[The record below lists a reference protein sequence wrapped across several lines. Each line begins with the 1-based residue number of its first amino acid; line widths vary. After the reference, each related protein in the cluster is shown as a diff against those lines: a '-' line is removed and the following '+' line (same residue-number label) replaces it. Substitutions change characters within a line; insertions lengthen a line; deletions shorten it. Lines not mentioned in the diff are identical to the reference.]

1 MKRKQLIMMSVLW
14 LGSLFGAQAQTSDQ
28 KWSLDDCI
36 DYALSKN
43 VSVVQSQLTT
53 ESSKLDLEQ
62 SKANVLPS
70 FTGSASTNY
79 SWTKEV
85 YTESDNFGD
94 RSRNNT
100 TNFGVNAGMTLFNG
114 FKLKNQIKQS
124 ELNLQSSEYYSE
136 TVKES
141 LELNILNAYLQ
152 ILYAQEEL
160 NNAQEQIAAT
170 QEELSLAQER
180 LDVGV
185 ISRSDYLQIKSE
197 LATEQLTEANAKSTL
212 SMAKLSLMQ
221 FMELPVTDQFE
232 IESPD
237 FSALLEN
244 PDSPIANEVY
254 LEALGFK
261 PQIKQADAD
270 LESQKLN
277 EKIAKASLLPS
288 LSLSSGLSTGWS
300 DNVSGFN
307 YSEQLKNQF
316 TPTVGLS
323 LSIPIFQNKQG
334 KISVKQAKIATSQA
348 ELTKV
353 DTQNELR
360 KNIEQAC
367 LDLTTAQAQ
376 YQASQ
381 TQLESARESYE
392 VAAEKYREGL
402 LNSVDFLTVKTSMIT
417 SESDFTQAKFN
428 MVFSTKIVDFYKG
441 IPISLTK

>member
-1 MKRKQLIMMSVLW
+1 VTALLLVSTLW
-14 LGSLFGAQAQTSDQ
+14 GARAQEQS
-28 KWSLDDCI
+28 WSLDDCI
-36 DYALSKN
+36 SYALSKN
-43 VSVVQSQLTT
+43 VDVVQSQLSSET
-53 ESSKLDLEQ
+53 SKLDLEQ
-62 SKANVLPS
+62 SKANLLPS
-70 FTGSASTNY
+70 LSGSASTNF
-79 SWTKEV
+79 SWDKEV

-100 TNFGVNAGMTLFNG
+100 TSFGLSAGMTLFNG

-141 LELNILNAYLQ
+141 LELSILNAYLQ

-160 NNAQEQIAAT
+160 SNAQEQIAAT
-170 QEELSLAQER
+170 EEELNLAQER

-197 LATEQLTEANAKSTL
+197 LATEKLTEANAKSTL
-212 SMAKLSLMQ
+212 SMAKLTLMQ
-221 FMELPVTDQFE
+221 LMELPVTDQFE
-232 IESPD
+232 IDTPDLTELLNNPESAVAGD
-237 FSALLEN
+237 
-244 PDSPIANEVY
+244 VY

-261 PQIKQADAD
+261 PQIKQAEAD
-270 LESQKLN
+270 LASQKLN
-277 EKIAKASLLPS
+277 EKIAQASLMPT

-300 DNVSGFN
+300 DNVSGYS

-334 KISVKQAKIATSQA
+334 KISVKQAQIATSQA

-367 LDLTTAQAQ
+367 LDLTTAQTQ
-376 YQASQ
+376 YEASQ
-381 TQLESARESYE
+381 MQFESAKESYD
-392 VAAEKYREGL
+392 VASEKYREGL
-402 LNSVDFLTVKTSMIT
+402 LNSVDFLTVKTDMIT
-417 SESDFTQAKFN
+417 AESDFTQAKYNF
-428 MVFSTKIVDFYKG
+428 VFSTKILDFYKG

>member
-14 LGSLFGAQAQTSDQ
+14 LASLFGAQAQDQ

-36 DYALSKN
+36 SYALSKN
-43 VSVVQSQLTT
+43 VDVKGAQLASESSQL
-53 ESSKLDLEQ
+53 DVEQ
-62 SKANVLPS
+62 SKANQLPS
-70 FTGSASTNY
+70 LTGSASTNY
-79 SWTKEV
+79 SWRKEV

-100 TNFGVNAGMTLFNG
+100 TSFGVNAGMTLFNG
-114 FKLKNQIKQS
+114 FKLQNQIKQS
-124 ELNLQSSEYYSE
+124 ELNLQSSQYYSE

-170 QEELSLAQER
+170 TEELNLAQER

-197 LATEQLTEANAKSTL
+197 LATETLTEANAKSTL

-221 FMELPVTDQFE
+221 LMELPVTDQFE
-232 IESPD
+232 IDTPD
-237 FSALLEN
+237 LSELLDN
-244 PDSPIANEVY
+244 PEKPVAGEVY

-261 PQIKQADAD
+261 PQIKQAETD

-277 EKIAKASLLPS
+277 EKIAKASLMPT

-300 DNVSGFN
+300 DNVSGFS
-307 YSEQLKNQF
+307 YGEQLKNQF

-348 ELTKV
+348 ELTQV

-367 LDLTTAQAQ
+367 LDLTTAQTQ
-376 YQASQ
+376 YDASRM
-381 TQLESARESYE
+381 QLESAKESYE
-392 VAAEKYREGL
+392 VASEKYREGL
-402 LNSVDFLTVKTSMIT
+402 LNSVDFLTVKTTMIT

-428 MVFSTKIVDFYKG
+428 RVFSTKILDFYKG